1 LYCHPPPDVDA
12 QEFNKEN
19 FDISRYIKDR
29 AKFEKFTQ
37 QTEKIK
43 QENKTKVYLKIQL
56 INKRKKKKKR
66 KYEKFDIIL
75 EYVIKIIEN
84 YNYKY

>member
-43 QENKTKVYLKIQL
+43 QENKTKVYLINQL
-56 INKRKKKKKR
+56 INQGKKKKKK
-66 KYEKFDIIL
+66 KYKKFDIIL
-75 EYVIKIIEN
+75 EYFIKIIEN

>member
-1 LYCHPPPDVDA
+1 LYCHPPPEVDA
-12 QEFNKEN
+12 EEFNKEN

-43 QENKTKVYLKIQL
+43 K
-56 INKRKKKKKR
+56 
-66 KYEKFDIIL
+66 EKMTTVCL
-75 EYVIKIIEN
+75 
-84 YNYKY
+84 

>member
-43 QENKTKVYLKIQL
+43 QENKTKVYLINQL
-56 INKRKKKKKR
+56 INQGKKKKK
-66 KYEKFDIIL
+66 KKNKKFDIIL
-75 EYVIKIIEN
+75 EYVIKIIKN
-84 YNYKY
+84 YN

>member
-1 LYCHPPPDVDA
+1 MYCHPPPDVDA

-43 QENKTKVYLKIQL
+43 QENKTKVYLINQL
-56 INKRKKKKKR
+56 INQGKKKKKK

>member
-1 LYCHPPPDVDA
+1 MYCHPPPDVDA

-43 QENKTKVYLKIQL
+43 QENKTKVYLINQL
-56 INKRKKKKKR
+56 INQGKKKKKR

>member
-43 QENKTKVYLKIQL
+43 QENKTKVYLINQL
-56 INKRKKKKKR
+56 INQGKKKKKKKKKKTR
-66 KYEKFDIIL
+66 KKNKSIL
-75 EYVIKIIEN
+75 NKII
-84 YNYKY
+84 Y

>member
-43 QENKTKVYLKIQL
+43 QENKTKVYLINQL
-56 INKRKKKKKR
+56 INQGKKKKK
-66 KYEKFDIIL
+66 KKNEKFEIIL